1 MGRIDEDGYLYIT
14 GRTKDIFKTLKGKYV
29 APAPIEGALSR
40 DTNIDQ
46 LCFVGTG
53 LKQPIMIV
61 TLSADGASKSRA
73 DVEAGLIA
81 EMNAVNATLENH
93 EQIDKI
99 IVDKEAWTIENNV
112 MTPTMKVKRNDVE
125 RKYGQDRKNDG

>member
-1 MGRIDEDGYLYIT
+1 MAAYELRISDWSSDVCSSDL
-14 GRTKDIFKTLKGKYV
+14 
-29 APAPIEGALSR
+29 
-40 DTNIDQ
+40 DQ

-93 EQIDKI
+93 EQIGKI
-99 IVDKEAWTIENNV
+99 IVAKEEWTIDNHV
-112 MTPTMKVKRNDVE
+112 LKTTMKVKTNKIE
-125 RKYGQDRKNDG
+125 KK

>member
-1 MGRIDEDGYLYIT
+1 MRISDWSSDVCSSDL
-14 GRTKDIFKTLKGKYV
+14 
-29 APAPIEGALSR
+29 
-40 DTNIDQ
+40 

-61 TLSADGASKSRA
+61 TLSADGTSKSRA

-93 EQIDKI
+93 EQIGKI
-99 IVDKEAWTIENNV
+99 IVAKEAWTIDNNV
-112 MTPTMKVKRNDVE
+112 LTPTMKVKRNAVE
-125 RKYGQDRKNDG
+125 RKYGPLLEKNAANTKEKGVWG

>member
-1 MGRIDEDGYLYIT
+1 MFR
-14 GRTKDIFKTLKGKYV
+14 TLKGTYL
-29 APAPIEGALSR
+29 APAPIEGARSR

-93 EQIDKI
+93 EQIGKI
-99 IVDKEAWTIENNV
+99 IIAKEAWTIEKIGSASCRV
-112 MTPTMKVKRNDVE
+112 RVC
-125 RKYGQDRKNDG
+125 KYV

>member
-1 MGRIDEDGYLYIT
+1 MAAYELRISDWSSDVCSSDL
-14 GRTKDIFKTLKGKYV
+14 
-29 APAPIEGALSR
+29 
-40 DTNIDQ
+40 DQ

-93 EQIDKI
+93 EQIGKI
-99 IVDKEAWTIENNV
+99 IVAKEAWTIDNKY
-112 MTPTMKVKRNDVE
+112 MKPNTKVTRKESE
-125 RKYGQDRKNDG
+125 RTYGTRHEKNADHNTEQREME